1 MLHIFH
7 PSGQVGK
14 WQFHILI
21 SATYSYFGANIF
33 HIFHPLGKR
42 KNGTFKFPSL
52 SFWQQTSKFSPNL
65 MKEKSPVKMQNVV
78 RSFPHSWS
86 CVVDCLCRAVNQVDD
101 DHDHGD
107 EDDHHAD
114 DDGDKNKTGH
124 LYISTERS

>member
-1 MLHIFH
+1 
-7 PSGQVGK
+7 
-14 WQFHILI
+14 
-21 SATYSYFGANIF
+21 
-33 HIFHPLGKR
+33 
-42 KNGTFKFPSL
+42 
-52 SFWQQTSKFSPNL
+52 

-78 RSFPHSWS
+78 GSFPHSWS

-124 LYISTERS
+124 LYISTERSQCNCLSRDERPMKEAASVPPFLMTSMIIMILVEVMVMVMKVWIKLKGLSIQCYGDANMMPTQ

>member
-1 MLHIFH
+1 
-7 PSGQVGK
+7 
-14 WQFHILI
+14 
-21 SATYSYFGANIF
+21 
-33 HIFHPLGKR
+33 
-42 KNGTFKFPSL
+42 
-52 SFWQQTSKFSPNL
+52 

-101 DHDHGD
+101 DDDHDHGD